1 MDDFFLVA
9 PDFLYFLFGALVAL
23 LILIEIIFL
32 KHTSSR
38 FAFNRRCI
46 LVLLL
51 LSLLGSY
58 INIPLARIPSQ
69 AYLAEHEFFFFGM
82 KYTIPVIVNK
92 PGTVIAINIGGAL
105 LPIFLS
111 IYLLIKNKLY
121 LTSLLGITVV
131 ATAVHLLATPVPG
144 TGIAVPV
151 FIPPLTTVAVALL
164 LSRPYAT
171 RPYAAPLAYIC
182 GSLGTLIGGDL
193 LNLGRVQSLGTS
205 VASIGGAGTFDGVF
219 ITGLLAMIIASLATR
234 GQSLLFR

>member
-1 MDDFFLVA
+1 MDYFFLVA
-9 PDFLYFLFGALVAL
+9 PGFLYLLFGAFVAL

-38 FAFNRRCI
+38 FAINRRCI

-51 LSLLGSY
+51 LSLFGSY

-69 AYLAEHEFFFFGM
+69 AYMAQHEFFFYGM
-82 KYTIPVIVNK
+82 KYAIPIIVNK
-92 PGTVIAINIGGAL
+92 PGTVIAINVGGAL
-105 LPIFLS
+105 IPTLLS
-111 IYLLIKNKLY
+111 IYLLIKNKLFIS
-121 LTSLLGITVV
+121 SLLGITVV
-131 ATAVHLLATPVPG
+131 ATAVNLLASPVPG

-151 FIPPLTTVAVALL
+151 FLPPVVTVAIALL
-164 LSRPYAT
+164 LYRS
-171 RPYAAPLAYIC
+171 YAAPLAYIC

-193 LNLGRVQSLGTS
+193 LNLGRVQSLGTA

-219 ITGLLAMIIASLATR
+219 ITGLFAMVIASLATR

>member
-82 KYTIPVIVNK
+82 KYTIPIIVNK

-121 LTSLLGITVV
+121 LTSPLGITVV

-151 FIPPLTTVAVALL
+151 FIPPLVTVAVALL
-164 LSRPYAT
+164 LS